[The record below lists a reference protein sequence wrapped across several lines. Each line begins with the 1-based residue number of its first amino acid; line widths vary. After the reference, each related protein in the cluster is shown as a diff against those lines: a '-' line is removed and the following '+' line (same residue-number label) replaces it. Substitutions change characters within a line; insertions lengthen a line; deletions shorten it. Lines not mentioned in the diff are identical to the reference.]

1 MAGLALRIG
10 LAAAAAQMCRRPV
23 VAVVVGRLPESA
35 AALVVRRPF
44 WLFTHVYLFT
54 HFIKQNGEFSL
65 LKVSSRLFKAIKVFS
80 NHN

>member
-1 MAGLALRIG
+1 MAGLALRIGLAVGLASRIGLVVGLELRIG

-54 HFIKQNGEFSL
+54 HFIYS
-65 LKVSSRLFKAIKVFS
+65 
-80 NHN
+80 